1 MGYLSALAMTDEELG
16 MTLEQQI
23 SWHLQANHYP
33 PVPAS
38 MVPVCIE
45 AIDLANEGDWN
56 SEVQLP
62 VGISYRGSEFAP
74 VHALVEQ
81 HHLGAW
87 IIESELD

>member
-16 MTLEQQI
+16 LSLEDQI
-23 SWHLQANHYP
+23 SLHLTTNHYP

-45 AIDLANEGDWN
+45 AIDNANEGNWDA
-56 SEVQLP
+56 EVSMP
-62 VGISYRGSEFAP
+62 EGVSYRGMSTAP
-74 VHALVEQ
+74 VYAIVEQ
-81 HHLGAW
+81 HHLAAW